1 MEKKETNKAVTFI
14 LVGSLL
20 GTFNGIGGGWAST
33 ITAIIGFILFF
44 MGLKKLKMSLDE
56 TGQGGVKLL
65 TIAAIIAI
73 IGLVIDLIPLIG
85 GMIAGIFYIVAFI
98 IELLGFLKLKKSITI
113 GELGAKGVGL
123 IIISMILM
131 IIEAIFGILPLPFV
145 GIICSILSIVA
156 LLLLL
161 FGWIKVQEALVE

>member
-1 MEKKETNKAVTFI
+1 MKKETNKAITFI

-44 MGLKKLKMSLDE
+44 MGLNKLKVSLDE
-56 TGQGGVKLL
+56 IGQGGVKLL
-65 TIAAIIAI
+65 TIAAILVIV
-73 IGLVIDLIPLIG
+73 GLVIDLIPLVG
-85 GMIAGIFYIVAFI
+85 GIIAGIIYIVAFI
-98 IELLGFLKLKKSITI
+98 IELLGFLKFKKSKTI

-123 IIISMILM
+123 IIISMILL
-131 IIEAIFGILPLPFV
+131 IVESVFGILPLPFI

-156 LLLLL
+156 MLLLL